1 MGFYGTVNYSISF
14 IISIICTQ
22 KRVCDYK
29 IFVSSILLIYF
40 WDVFITLIN
49 FFCLQSHTKILR
61 CFFFLFLKL
70 AFEITTSFYVKNS
83 ASYLK
88 KNAFV
93 ETINRCINKNM
104 KFRFERYIFSL
115 YFYFK
120 WLKILINFYFNW
132 CCLLFKKYVAN
143 KIPCHCF

>member
-1 MGFYGTVNYSISF
+1 MH
-14 IISIICTQ
+14 TQ
-22 KRVCDYK
+22 KSLWLQ
-29 IFVSSILLIYF
+29 VSSILLIYF
-40 WDVFITLIN
+40 WHVSIILIN
-49 FFCLQSHTKILR
+49 FFALITYKNIEVL
-61 CFFFLFLKL
+61 FLLFLKL
-70 AFEITTSFYVKNS
+70 VFEITTSFYVKNS

>member
-49 FFCLQSHTKILR
+49 FFAFNHIQKYWGV
-61 CFFFLFLKL
+61 FFLFLKL

-83 ASYLK
+83 ASY
-88 KNAFV
+88 
-93 ETINRCINKNM
+93 
-104 KFRFERYIFSL
+104 
-115 YFYFK
+115 
-120 WLKILINFYFNW
+120 
-132 CCLLFKKYVAN
+132 FKKMLLL
-143 KIPCHCF
+143 KQ

>member
-1 MGFYGTVNYSISF
+1 MH
-14 IISIICTQ
+14 TQ
-22 KRVCDYK
+22 KSLWLQ
-29 IFVSSILLIYF
+29 VSSILLIYF
-40 WDVFITLIN
+40 WHVSIILIN
-49 FFCLQSHTKILR
+49 FFALITYKNIEVL
-61 CFFFLFLKL
+61 FLLFLKL
-70 AFEITTSFYVKNS
+70 VFEITTSFYVKNS

-104 KFRFERYIFSL
+104 KFRFERCIFSL